1 MSVDLHYNRFL
12 NKLNECIKHID
23 QFRILGNAAY
33 RAENLNITAIFAT
46 LLEVKSV
53 LNILY
58 DEAQDSRKELERANI
73 KINELKNKIEM
84 LEALNKCE

>member
-58 DEAQDSRKELERANI
+58 DEAQDSRKELERAKEKINALENKI
-73 KINELKNKIEM
+73 KI
-84 LEALNKCE
+84 LEAMKCE